1 MHACSRFVLR
11 ADIIFIIYLY
21 QRWIYR
27 VDKSRG
33 PGAQTAETAAAT
45 PASGSLQETPAAAAA
60 APAPAAAA
68 AAAEGEEKK
77 ETAEKTAVGD
87 TCTEETQGLRR
98 RLQAAASSNTNA

>member
-33 PGAQTAETAAAT
+33 LGAQTAETAAAT

-60 APAPAAAA
+60 AAPAAAA

-98 RLQAAASSNTNA
+98 RLPAAASSNTNA